1 MSSPFEV
8 IEVGGIPFAATN
20 LEGATDWVVNDRR
33 EGAGTGVSVRL
44 SNSYCVS
51 AAHSDRDYSAV
62 LKGPGVNFAD
72 GTPVSWVMRLIG
84 GTASDHFGVRPVR
97 GPSFFEATLDK
108 GRRYGL
114 RHHFVGT
121 TEETLSLL
129 TDRVEELYP
138 GIEVAGTYAP
148 PFAAFSKEFVDDIIT
163 KVGPSAPDI
172 VWVGLGAPKQDFVT
186 KAIADRTDYVAV
198 GVGAAFDFL
207 AGTVSEAPSFV
218 QNSGFEWLYRLAS
231 EPKRLWRRYLFG
243 NSTFVR
249 LASRDIRKF
258 LGRSGGR
265 T

>member
-20 LEGATDWVVNDRR
+20 LERATDWVVNDRR

-72 GTPVSWVMRLIG
+72 GTPVNWVMRLIG
-84 GTASDHFGVRPVR
+84 CTASDHVGVRPVR

-108 GRRYGL
+108 GRRDSL

-129 TDRVEELYP
+129 TDRVEEFTRESRRPAHMPRRLP
-138 GIEVAGTYAP
+138 R
-148 PFAAFSKEFVDDIIT
+148 
-163 KVGPSAPDI
+163 SARSSSTTSSRRSI
-172 VWVGLGAPKQDFVT
+172 RRHRTSCGSVWVRRS
-186 KAIADRTDYVAV
+186 RT
-198 GVGAAFDFL
+198 L
-207 AGTVSEAPSFV
+207 S
-218 QNSGFEWLYRLAS
+218 
-231 EPKRLWRRYLFG
+231 RR
-243 NSTFVR
+243 R
-249 LASRDIRKF
+249 
-258 LGRSGGR
+258 
-265 T
+265 